1 MRLMRPMRR
10 RLEVALLVGVSL
22 VSLSSS
28 AQDAEGDKE
37 DKPATEQPATPSD
50 ELPPKETPR
59 AQPPPSSTTPPA
71 LVPLQEKPA
80 AEPTG
85 WHTEVHGYFR
95 APVSLGI
102 SSRQSPDD
110 MGGPNKTQ
118 ISYGPNR
125 VFDWNYYSFA
135 YTRLQE
141 QDWAELFVHE
151 KKPHVDAAV
160 GWMGYWYQGAGFRN
174 PDAAWVPGMAYLTL
188 DTDFKLSDEIKPNIA
203 LTMGAWWPKFGYF
216 EKYDTYTLGRF
227 RQIGQQAQLTV
238 PFTSDV
244 TVALIEGF
252 GTARDG
258 SYNFTINNISPLYA
272 GQTNLDLMAWVNLQL
287 VYQKILDVSLHANTE
302 WTSDPSLNPDTMMMP
317 KSYTAESDAHLS
329 VAGAEMNLRIPQA
342 GHLWLSPSYISVRNG
357 WALGQGTEVMHS
369 LGGFG
374 FAQNYLALTNSP
386 TDSMGSGSMLAFGF
400 MYENTLSEV
409 LGKTRGSMLPDVA
422 VSLFGLYAGASLDL
436 PTGTTLRSFN
446 FLKNDKLKQ
455 FKYGADVTVQLAD
468 WVAFMLRGDIVNYD
482 LDQNGY
488 IFAAVTTRLQFA
500 SHFLSSERIY
510 FQYTRYIYGDN
521 IVLNANWPWTQSLV
535 QGSSVIQQAAAYSGS
550 KPDANVVKLQSEI
563 AF

>member
-1 MRLMRPMRR
+1 MRR
-10 RLEVALLVGVSL
+10 RLEVSLLVGVCL
-22 VSLSSS
+22 VSSFAA
-28 AQDAEGDKE
+28 AQEAEE
-37 DKPATEQPATPSD
+37 DKPANDQLSD

-59 AQPPPSSTTPPA
+59 AQPPPSSATPPVFVA
-71 LVPLQEKPA
+71 PQEKPA

-85 WHTEVHGYFR
+85 WRTEVHGYFR

-110 MGGPNKTQ
+110 PTGPNKTQ

-174 PDAAWVPGMAYLTL
+174 PDASWVPGMAYLTL
-188 DTDFKLSDEIKPNIA
+188 DTDFKLTDELKPNIA

-227 RQIGQQAQLTV
+227 RQIGEQAQLTV
-238 PFTSDV
+238 PFTPDF
-244 TVALIEGF
+244 TMALIEGF

-258 SYNFTINNISPLYA
+258 SYNFTLNNISPLYA
-272 GQTNLDLMAWVNLQL
+272 SQTNLDLMAWLNLQI
-287 VYQKILDVSLHANTE
+287 VYQKLFDVGLHVNTE
-302 WTSDPSLNPDTMMMP
+302 WMADPSLIPDAVMMP
-317 KSYTAESDAHLS
+317 KSYTPASESHLS
-329 VAGAEMNLRIPQA
+329 VAGAEINLRIPKA

-369 LGGFG
+369 LGGMG

-386 TDSMGSGSMLAFGF
+386 TDSTGSGSMLAFGF
-400 MYENTLSEV
+400 LYENTLSEV
-409 LGKTRGSMLPDVA
+409 LGKPRGSMLPDLA
-422 VSLFGLYAGASLDL
+422 VSLFCLYAGASLDL
-436 PTGTTLRSFN
+436 PATTTLRQFN
-446 FLKNDKLKQ
+446 FLKQDKLKQ
-455 FKYGADVTVQLAD
+455 FKYGADATLQLAD
-468 WVAFMLRGDIVNYD
+468 WVAFMLRGDFVNYD

-488 IFAAVTTRLQFA
+488 VFAAVTTRLQFA

-521 IVLNANWPWTQSLV
+521 MVLNASWPWNQSLV
-535 QGSSVIQQAAAYSGS
+535 QGSSVIQQAAAYSGK
-550 KPDANVVKLQSEI
+550 KPDENVVKLQSEI